1 MQLAEKGDFRT
12 FWFNYFSENKL
23 LLQKAIRLKTMNTTI
38 PERVSA
44 LRKEMGNKGLSA
56 CIIPTSDPHQSEYT
70 AECWKFREYVSGFT
84 GSAGTLVV
92 GMDDAGLW
100 VDSRYFLQA
109 EVELKGSGITMY
121 KSSLAE
127 TITPEA
133 WIASKEYRAVGLD
146 GAMFSMKEVQYLT
159 EFLNRNN
166 IHVDATFEPYEAA
179 WPDRPEFPEGEIYL
193 FPETYAG
200 ETMESKLE
208 RVRTELSKH
217 DADAMPLAALDEIA
231 WLFNLRGSDIEYNP
245 VGVCFA
251 FVGQTTACLFTD
263 PKKLADQTTIRLKA
277 AGITTAGYDELP
289 SHLQKLKGQR
299 LLIDKSRINQKIC
312 SSIPAGSSLVEAVS
326 PVARMKALKNET
338 EIAGFR
344 NAMIKD
350 GIALTRFW
358 KELEEQLEQGSE
370 TITEWTISQR
380 IAELRSQQGNYASD
394 SFGPIVSFKDHGA
407 IVHYEVS
414 PESAYTV
421 SKNGILL
428 ADTGGQY
435 YDGTTDITRTF
446 SLYDETPDLYKKDY
460 TSLLKGVIALSTAVF
475 PAGTRGV
482 QLDVLARQYIWK
494 RNINYL
500 HGTGHGVGHFLNV
513 HEGPHSVRMNENPV
527 VLEAGMT
534 LTNEPAIYRTGEY
547 GVRVENVM
555 LVRKENTTE
564 FGSYLCFEVLTLFPL
579 DHKSIDSKLLSPD
592 EKAWVNNYH
601 KKVYQALSP
610 KLTTEEVAWLKTKT
624 KIIE

>member
-1 MQLAEKGDFRT
+1 
-12 FWFNYFSENKL
+12 
-23 LLQKAIRLKTMNTTI
+23 MNTTI
-38 PERVSA
+38 PDRLSA
-44 LRKEMGNKGLSA
+44 LRNEMGNKGLSA

-70 AECWKFREYVSGFT
+70 AECWKFREYLSGFT
-84 GSAGTLVV
+84 GSAGTLVI
-92 GMDDAGLW
+92 GMNDAGLW

-109 EVELKGSGITMY
+109 EEELKGSGITMY

-159 EFLNRNN
+159 EYLYRNN

-179 WPDRPEFPEGEIYL
+179 WKDRPAFPKNEIYL
-193 FPETYAG
+193 FPEEFAG
-200 ETMESKLE
+200 ETVESKLE
-208 RVRTELSKH
+208 RTRAELRKNG
-217 DADAMPLAALDEIA
+217 ADAMPLAALDEIA

-251 FVGQTTACLFTD
+251 FVGQTDAWLFTD
-263 PKKLADQTTIRLKA
+263 PDKLNAKTIDRLKA
-277 AGITTAGYDELP
+277 AGIDTAGYDDLP
-289 SHLQKLKGQR
+289 ALLQKAKGQR
-299 LLIDKSRINQKIC
+299 LLLDKSRINQRIG
-312 SSIPAGSSLVEAVS
+312 SSIPGGNSIVEAAS
-326 PVARMKALKNET
+326 PIARMKAIKNET

-358 KELEEQLEQGSE
+358 KELEEQLAKGDD

-380 IAELRSQQGNYASD
+380 IAELRKQQGNYASD
-394 SFGPIVSFKDHGA
+394 SFGPIVSFQGHGA

-414 PESAYTV
+414 PESAYPV

-446 SLYDETPDLYKKDY
+446 SLYDETPELYKNDY

-475 PAGTRGV
+475 PVGTRGA

-527 VLEAGMT
+527 ILEAGMT
-534 LTNEPAIYRTGEY
+534 LTNEPAIYRTDQY

-555 LVRKENTTE
+555 LVRKENTSE

-579 DHKSIDSKLLSPD
+579 DQNSMDVSLLSPD
-592 EKAWVNNYH
+592 EKAWVNAYH
-601 KKVYQALSP
+601 EKVYSVLSP
-610 KLTTEEVAWLKTKT
+610 KLSKEEAEWLETKT
-624 KIIE
+624 KFIE

>member
-1 MQLAEKGDFRT
+1 METSIQD
-12 FWFNYFSENKL
+12 
-23 LLQKAIRLKTMNTTI
+23 RLF
-38 PERVSA
+38 A

-70 AECWKFREYVSGFT
+70 AECWKFREYLSGFT

-109 EVELKGSGITMY
+109 EEELKGSGIIMY

-146 GAMFSMKEVQYLT
+146 GSMFSMKEVQSLT
-159 EFLNRNN
+159 EYLYRNN
-166 IHVDATFEPYEAA
+166 IHIDASFEPYEAT
-179 WPDRPEFPEGEIYL
+179 WPERPAFPKNEIYL
-193 FPETYAG
+193 FPEEYAG
-200 ETMESKLE
+200 EKVESKLE
-208 RVRTELSKH
+208 RVRAELRKNE
-217 DADAMPLAALDEIA
+217 ADAMPIAALDEIA
-231 WLFNLRGSDIEYNP
+231 WLLNLRGSDIEYNP

-251 FVGQTTACLFTD
+251 YVGQTNAWLFTD
-263 PKKLADQTTIRLKA
+263 PAKLAESTIVRLKT
-277 AGITTAGYDELP
+277 AGVDTAGYDELP
-289 SHLQKLKGQR
+289 AMLQRLRGQR
-299 LLIDKSRINQKIC
+299 LLIDKSRINQRIG
-312 SSIPAGSSLVEAVS
+312 SSIPGGNSVIEAAS
-326 PVARMKALKNET
+326 PIARMKAIKNET
-338 EIAGFR
+338 EVAGFR

-358 KELEEQLEQGSE
+358 KELEEKLAKGDE
-370 TITEWTISQR
+370 TITEWTISKR
-380 IAELRSQQGNYASD
+380 IAELRKQQGNYASD
-394 SFGPIVSFKDHGA
+394 SFGPIVSFNGHGA

-414 PESAYTV
+414 PESAYPVT
-421 SKNGILL
+421 KEGILL
-428 ADTGGQY
+428 TDTGGQY
-435 YDGTTDITRTF
+435 FDGTTDITRTY
-446 SLYDETPDLYKKDY
+446 SLYENTPELYKKDY

-475 PAGTRGV
+475 PIGTRGA
-482 QLDVLARQYIWK
+482 QLDVLARQFIWK

-527 VLEAGMT
+527 ILEAGMT

-555 LVRKENTTE
+555 LVKNENTSE

-579 DHKSIDSKLLSPD
+579 DHKSIETSMLSSE
-592 EKAWVNNYH
+592 EKAWVNKYH
-601 KKVYQALSP
+601 KNVYDTLSP
-610 KLTTEEVAWLKTKT
+610 KLSKEEAAWLKTKT

>member
-1 MQLAEKGDFRT
+1 
-12 FWFNYFSENKL
+12 
-23 LLQKAIRLKTMNTTI
+23 MNTSI

-70 AECWKFREYVSGFT
+70 AECWKFREYISGFT

-109 EVELKGSGITMY
+109 EAELKGSGITMF
-121 KSSLAE
+121 KSSLSE

-146 GAMFSMKEVQYLT
+146 GAMFSMKEVQYFT

-179 WPDRPEFPEGEIYL
+179 WPDRPEFPKGEIYL
-193 FPETYAG
+193 FPEEFAG
-200 ETMESKLE
+200 ETVESKLE
-208 RVRTELSKH
+208 RVRVELRKNG
-217 DADAMPLAALDEIA
+217 ADSMPLAALDEIA
-231 WLFNLRGSDIEYNP
+231 WFFNLRGSDIEYNP

-251 FVGQTTACLFTD
+251 FVGQTSAYLFTD
-263 PKKLADQTTIRLKA
+263 PIKLSDKTTDRLKA
-277 AGITTAGYDELP
+277 AGIDTAGYEELP
-289 SHLQKLKGQR
+289 AFLQKLKGQR

-312 SSIPAGSSLVEAVS
+312 SNIPAGNSIIEAAS

-344 NAMIKD
+344 IAMIKD
-350 GIALTRFW
+350 GIALTKFW
-358 KELEEQLEQGSE
+358 KELEEKLSQGDES
-370 TITEWTISQR
+370 ITEWTISQR
-380 IAELRSQQGNYASD
+380 MAELRSQQGHYASD
-394 SFGPIVSFKDHGA
+394 SFGPIVSFKGHGA

-414 PESAYTV
+414 PESAYPV
-421 SKNGILL
+421 HKNGILL
-428 ADTGGQY
+428 TDTGGQY
-435 YDGTTDITRTF
+435 FEGTTDITRTF
-446 SLYDETPDLYKKDY
+446 SLYEGVTPTQYKTDY

-475 PAGTRGV
+475 PVGTRGA
-482 QLDVLARQYIWK
+482 QLDVLARQFIWK

-527 VLEAGMT
+527 ILEAGMT

-555 LVRKENTTE
+555 LVRNENTSE
-564 FGSYLCFEVLTLFPL
+564 FGSYLCFEVLTQFPL
-579 DHKSIDSKLLSPD
+579 DHKSIDTGMLSTE
-592 EKAWVNNYH
+592 EKAWVNAYH
-601 KKVYQALSP
+601 KQVYQTLSP
-610 KLTTEEVAWLKTKT
+610 ELTAEEAAWLKTKT
-624 KIIE
+624 RKID

>member
-1 MQLAEKGDFRT
+1 
-12 FWFNYFSENKL
+12 
-23 LLQKAIRLKTMNTTI
+23 MNTTI
-38 PERVSA
+38 PERLVS
-44 LRKEMGNKGLSA
+44 LRNEMGNKGLSA

-70 AECWKFREYVSGFT
+70 AECWKFREYLSGFT
-84 GSAGTLVV
+84 GSAGTLVI

-109 EVELKGSGITMY
+109 EAELKGSGITMY

-133 WIASKEYRAVGLD
+133 WIASKEYRSVGLD
-146 GAMFSMKEVQYLT
+146 GALFSMKEVHYLT
-159 EFLNRNN
+159 EYLNRNN
-166 IHVDATFEPYEAA
+166 IHIDATFEPYEAA
-179 WPDRPEFPEGEIYL
+179 WQDRPEFPKGEIYL
-193 FPETYAG
+193 FPEKFAG
-200 ETMESKLE
+200 ETVESKLE
-208 RVRTELSKH
+208 RVRAELRKNG
-217 DADAMPLAALDEIA
+217 ADAMPLAALDEIA
-231 WLFNLRGSDIEYNP
+231 WFFNLRGSDIEYNP

-251 FVGQTTACLFTD
+251 FV
-263 PKKLADQTTIRLKA
+263 DQTNAWIFTNPEKLTKETMDRLKA
-277 AGITTAGYDELP
+277 AGVLTAGYNDLPEL
-289 SHLQKLKGQR
+289 LKKVKGER
-299 LLIDKSRINQKIC
+299 LLIDKTRINQKIC
-312 SSIPAGSSLVEAVS
+312 SSIPAGNSVIEAAS

-358 KELEEQLEQGSE
+358 KELEEQLAKGDD
-370 TITEWTISQR
+370 TISEWTISER
-380 IAELRSQQGNYASD
+380 IAELRSQQGNYVCD
-394 SFGPIVSFKDHGA
+394 SFGPIVSYNAHGA

-414 PESAYTV
+414 PESAYPV
-421 SKNGILL
+421 RKNGILL

-435 YDGTTDITRTF
+435 FDGTTDITRTF
-446 SLYDETPDLYKKDY
+446 SLYDETPARYKEDY

-475 PAGTRGV
+475 PVGTRGA

-513 HEGPHSVRMNENPV
+513 HEGPQSVRMNENPV
-527 VLEAGMT
+527 ILEAGMT

-555 LVRKENTTE
+555 LVRNENTSE

-579 DHKSIDSKLLSPD
+579 DHKSIDLSMLSRE
-592 EKAWVNNYH
+592 EKVWVNAYH
-601 KKVYQALSP
+601 ARVFEVLSP
-610 KLTTEEVAWLKTKT
+610 KLTGEEVAWLKGKT
-624 KIIE
+624 KKID

>member
-1 MQLAEKGDFRT
+1 
-12 FWFNYFSENKL
+12 
-23 LLQKAIRLKTMNTTI
+23 MN
-38 PERVSA
+38 
-44 LRKEMGNKGLSA
+44 
-56 CIIPTSDPHQSEYT
+56 
-70 AECWKFREYVSGFT
+70 
-84 GSAGTLVV
+84 
-92 GMDDAGLW
+92 DAGLW

-109 EVELKGSGITMY
+109 EAELKGSGITMY

-133 WIASKEYRAVGLD
+133 WIASKDARAVGLD

-159 EFLNRNN
+159 EYFNRNN
-166 IHVDATFEPYEAA
+166 IHVDTTFEPYEGA
-179 WPDRPEFPEGEIYL
+179 WQDRPEFPKGEIYL
-193 FPETYAG
+193 FPEEFAG
-200 ETMESKLE
+200 ETVESKLE
-208 RVRTELSKH
+208 RVRVQLRKNG
-217 DADAMPLAALDEIA
+217 ADSMPLAALDEIA
-231 WLFNLRGSDIEYNP
+231 WFFNLRGSDIEYNP
-245 VGVCFA
+245 VGVAFA
-251 FVGQTTACLFTD
+251 FVDQKSAWLFTD
-263 PKKLADQTTIRLKA
+263 PAKLTDKTTNRLKA
-277 AGITTAGYDELP
+277 AGIETAGYEELP
-289 SHLQKLKGQR
+289 SHLQKVKGQR

-312 SSIPAGSSLVEAVS
+312 SSIPAGNSIIEAMS

-358 KELEEQLEQGSE
+358 KELEEQLAKGDE

-380 IAELRSQQGNYASD
+380 IAELRKQQGNYASD
-394 SFGPIVSFKDHGA
+394 SFGPIVSYKGHGA

-414 PESAYTV
+414 PESAYPV
-421 SKNGILL
+421 HKNGILL

-435 YDGTTDITRTF
+435 FDGTTDITRTF
-446 SLYDETPDLYKKDY
+446 SLYDDHTPELYKKDY

-475 PAGTRGV
+475 PEGTRGT
-482 QLDVLARQYIWK
+482 QLDVLARQFIWK

-527 VLEAGMT
+527 ILEAGMT

-555 LVRKENTTE
+555 LIRNENTSE

-579 DHKSIDSKLLSPD
+579 DHKSIDLDMLSTE
-592 EKAWVNNYH
+592 EKGWINAYH
-601 KKVYQALSP
+601 ERVFEVLSP
-610 KLTTEEVAWLKTKT
+610 KLTSDEVAWLKDKT
-624 KIIE
+624 RKID

>member
-1 MQLAEKGDFRT
+1 MSTSILD
-12 FWFNYFSENKL
+12 
-23 LLQKAIRLKTMNTTI
+23 RLSN
-38 PERVSA
+38 
-44 LRKEMGNKGLSA
+44 LRKEMANKGLNA

-70 AECWKFREYVSGFT
+70 AECWKFREFVSGFT

-92 GMDDAGLW
+92 GSDDAGLW

-133 WIASKEYRAVGLD
+133 WIVAQNARSVGLD
-146 GAMFSMKEVQYLT
+146 GSMFSMKEVQYLT
-159 EFLNRNN
+159 DYLNRNN
-166 IHVDATFEPYEAA
+166 ILVDATFEPYDSTWENR
-179 WPDRPEFPEGEIYL
+179 PDIPKGELYIFPEE
-193 FPETYAG
+193 FAG
-200 ETMESKLE
+200 ESVESKL
-208 RVRTELSKH
+208 VRLREELLRSGV
-217 DADAMPLAALDEIA
+217 DAMPLAALDEIA

-251 FVGQTTACLFTD
+251 FVSQTSAWLYTFAE
-263 PKKLADQTTIRLKA
+263 KLSEKTSARLKV
-277 AGITTAGYDELP
+277 AGIQTAEYDQLP
-289 SHLQKLKGQR
+289 DHLQKLKGQR
-299 LLIDKSRINQKIC
+299 LLIDKAKINQKIC
-312 SSIPAGSSLVEAVS
+312 SSIPAGNIILEAAS

-358 KELEEQLEQGSE
+358 KELEELLANGNED
-370 TITEWTISQR
+370 ITEWSISQR
-380 IAELRSQQGNYASD
+380 IAALRKEQGNYASD
-394 SFGPIVSFKDHGA
+394 SFGPIVSYQDHGA

-414 PESAYTV
+414 PESAYPV
-421 SKNGILL
+421 RKNGILL

-435 YDGTTDITRTF
+435 FDGTTDITRTF
-446 SLYDETPDLYKKDY
+446 SLYDNTPELYKTDY
-460 TSLLKGVIALSTAVF
+460 TSLLKGVIALSTAIF
-475 PAGTRGV
+475 PVGTRGV

-555 LVRKENTTE
+555 LVREENKSA

-579 DHKSIDSKLLSPD
+579 DHKSIDTAMLSSE
-592 EKAWVNNYH
+592 EKAWVNAYH
-601 KKVYQALSP
+601 ERVFQTLTP
-610 KLTTEEVAWLKTKT
+610 KLTAEEGTWLKEKT
-624 KIIE
+624 KRIE

>member
-1 MQLAEKGDFRT
+1 
-12 FWFNYFSENKL
+12 
-23 LLQKAIRLKTMNTTI
+23 MNTSI
-38 PERVSA
+38 PERLSA
-44 LRKEMGNKGLSA
+44 LRNEMGNKGLSA

-70 AECWKFREYVSGFT
+70 AECWKFREYLSGFT
-84 GSAGTLVV
+84 GSAGTLVI
-92 GMDDAGLW
+92 GMNDAGLW

-109 EVELKGSGITMY
+109 EEELKGSGITMY

-146 GAMFSMKEVQYLT
+146 GAMFSMKEVQFLT
-159 EFLNRNN
+159 EYLYRNN
-166 IHVDATFEPYEAA
+166 IHVDATFEPYETA
-179 WPDRPEFPEGEIYL
+179 WKDRPAFPKNELYL
-193 FPETYAG
+193 FPEEFAG
-200 ETMESKLE
+200 ETVESKLE
-208 RVRTELSKH
+208 RTRTELRKNG
-217 DADAMPLAALDEIA
+217 ADAMPLAALDEIA

-251 FVGQTTACLFTD
+251 FVGQTNAWLFTD
-263 PKKLADQTTIRLKA
+263 PDKLSVKTIDRLKA
-277 AGITTAGYDELP
+277 AGIETAGYDDLP
-289 SHLQKLKGQR
+289 ALLQKVKGQR
-299 LLIDKSRINQKIC
+299 LLLDKSRINQRIG
-312 SSIPAGSSLVEAVS
+312 SSIPGGNSIVEAAS
-326 PVARMKALKNET
+326 PIARMKAIKNET

-358 KELEEQLEQGSE
+358 KELEEQLAKGDV
-370 TITEWTISQR
+370 TITEWTIAQR
-380 IAELRSQQGNYASD
+380 IAELRKQQGNYASD
-394 SFGPIVSFKDHGA
+394 SFGPIVSYKGHGA

-414 PESAYTV
+414 PESAYSV
-421 SKNGILL
+421 GKNGILL

-446 SLYDETPDLYKKDY
+446 SLYDETPELYKKDY

-475 PAGTRGV
+475 PVGTRGA

-527 VLEAGMT
+527 ILEAGMT
-534 LTNEPAIYRTGEY
+534 LTNEPAIYRTDQY

-555 LVRKENTTE
+555 LVRNENTSE

-579 DHKSIDSKLLSPD
+579 DHNSIDVSLLSPD
-592 EKAWVNNYH
+592 EKAWVNAYH
-601 KKVYQALSP
+601 EQVYDTLSP
-610 KLTTEEVAWLKTKT
+610 KLSKEEAEWLKSKT
-624 KIIE
+624 KFID

>member
-1 MQLAEKGDFRT
+1 
-12 FWFNYFSENKL
+12 
-23 LLQKAIRLKTMNTTI
+23 MNTSI
-38 PERVSA
+38 PDRLSN

-70 AECWKFREYVSGFT
+70 AECWKFREYMSGFT

-109 EVELKGSGITMY
+109 EAELKGSGITMY

-133 WIASKEYRAVGLD
+133 WIASKNARSVGLD
-146 GAMFSMKEVQYLT
+146 GSMFSMKEVQYLAS
-159 EFLNRNN
+159 EFNRNDCL
-166 IHVDATFEPYEAA
+166 IDATFEPYDAI
-179 WPDRPEFPEGEIYL
+179 WTDRPEFPKGEIYL
-193 FPETYAG
+193 FPEEFAG
-200 ETMESKLE
+200 ETVESKLE
-208 RVRTELSKH
+208 RIRSELRK
-217 DADAMPLAALDEIA
+217 DGADAMPLAALDEIA
-231 WLFNLRGSDIEYNP
+231 WFFNLRGSDIEYNP
-245 VGVCFA
+245 VGVGFA
-251 FVGQTTACLFTD
+251 YVDQKSAWLFTA
-263 PKKLADQTTIRLKA
+263 PEKLADLTRNRLES
-277 AGITTAGYDELP
+277 AGIEIAGYDDLP
-289 SHLQKLKGQR
+289 ILLQKLKGVR
-299 LLIDKSRINQKIC
+299 LLIDKSKINQKIC
-312 SSIPAGSSLVEAVS
+312 SSIPGGNSVLEAAS

-358 KELEEQLEQGSE
+358 KELEEQLAKGDE

-394 SFGPIVSFKDHGA
+394 SFGPIVSYKGHGA

-414 PESAYTV
+414 LESAYPV
-421 SKNGILL
+421 SKDGILL

-435 YDGTTDITRTF
+435 FDGTTDITRTF
-446 SLYDETPDLYKKDY
+446 SLYDNTPELYKNDY

-475 PAGTRGV
+475 PVGTRGT

-527 VLEAGMT
+527 ILEAGMT

-555 LVRKENTTE
+555 LIRDENTSE

-579 DHKSIDSKLLSPD
+579 DHKSIDTTLLSPD
-592 EKAWVNNYH
+592 EKAWVNAYH
-601 KKVYQALSP
+601 EQVYQALSP
-610 KLTTEEVAWLKTKT
+610 KLTKEEAAWLRTKT
-624 KIIE
+624 RIIE

>member
-1 MQLAEKGDFRT
+1 
-12 FWFNYFSENKL
+12 
-23 LLQKAIRLKTMNTTI
+23 MNTSI
-38 PERVSA
+38 PDRLLA

-70 AECWKFREYVSGFT
+70 AECWKFREYISGFT
-84 GSAGTLVV
+84 GSAGTLVI

-109 EVELKGSGITMY
+109 EEELKGSGITMF

-133 WIASKEYRAVGLD
+133 WITSKDARSVGLD
-146 GAMFSMKEVQYLT
+146 GSMFSMKEVQQLT
-159 EFLNRNN
+159 EYLHRNN
-166 IHVDATFEPYEAA
+166 IHVDATFEPYESA
-179 WPDRPEFPEGEIYL
+179 WPDRPAFPKNEIYL
-193 FPETYAG
+193 FPEEFAG
-200 ETMESKLE
+200 EPVESKLE
-208 RVRTELSKH
+208 RVRMELRKNG
-217 DADAMPLAALDEIA
+217 ADAMPLAALDEIA

-251 FVGQTTACLFTD
+251 YVGPTIAWLFTD
-263 PKKLADQTTIRLKA
+263 PDKLSERTKERLKN
-277 AGITTAGYDELP
+277 AGIETAGYDELP
-289 SHLQKLKGQR
+289 IFLQKQNGQR
-299 LLIDKSRINQKIC
+299 LLLDKTRINQRIG
-312 SSIPAGSSLVEAVS
+312 SSIPGGNSIIEAAS
-326 PVARMKALKNET
+326 PVSRMKAIKNET

-358 KELEEQLEQGSE
+358 KELEEQLAKGDE

-380 IAELRSQQGNYASD
+380 IAELRKQQGNYASD
-394 SFGPIVSFKDHGA
+394 SFGPIVSYQGHGA

-414 PESAYTV
+414 PESAYPV
-421 SKNGILL
+421 AKNGILL

-435 YDGTTDITRTF
+435 FDGTTDITRTF
-446 SLYDETPDLYKKDY
+446 SLYEETPERYKKDY
-460 TSLLKGVIALSTAVF
+460 TSLLKGVIALSSAVF
-475 PAGTRGV
+475 PVGTRGT

-494 RNINYL
+494 RNINFL

-527 VLEAGMT
+527 ILEAGMT

-555 LVRKENTTE
+555 LIRNENTSE

-579 DHKSIDSKLLSPD
+579 DHKSIDTTLLSPE
-592 EKAWVNNYH
+592 EKAWVNAYH
-601 KKVYQALSP
+601 EKVFQILSP
-610 KLTTEEVAWLKTKT
+610 KLTKEEVAWLKTKT
-624 KIIE
+624 TIIE

>member
-1 MQLAEKGDFRT
+1 MS
-12 FWFNYFSENKL
+12 N
-23 LLQKAIRLKTMNTTI
+23 TI
-38 PERVSA
+38 PDRLSA
-44 LRKEMGNKGLSA
+44 LRNEMGIKGLSA

-70 AECWKFREYVSGFT
+70 AECWKFREYMSGFT

-92 GMDDAGLW
+92 GIDDAGLW

-109 EVELKGSGITMY
+109 EEELAGSGITMY

-146 GAMFSMKEVQYLT
+146 GAMFSMKEVQQIT
-159 EFLNRNN
+159 EYLNRNN
-166 IHVDATFEPYEAA
+166 IHVDATFEPYTVV
-179 WPDRPEFPEGEIYL
+179 WKDRPELPKNELYRFDER
-193 FPETYAG
+193 FAG
-200 ETMESKLE
+200 ESVPSKLA
-208 RVRTELSKH
+208 RARAELMRIG
-217 DADAMPLAALDEIA
+217 AEAMPLAALDEIA
-231 WLFNLRGSDIEYNP
+231 WLFNVRGSDIEYNP
-245 VGVCFA
+245 VGVAFA
-251 FVGQTTACLFTD
+251 LVSQTGAWLFADPGKLSEKNREQLKSEGVETAS
-263 PKKLADQTTIRLKA
+263 
-277 AGITTAGYDELP
+277 YDELP
-289 SHLQKLKGQR
+289 QFLGKIKGQR
-299 LLIDKSRINQKIC
+299 LLIDKARINQRIG
-312 SSIPAGSSLVEAVS
+312 SSIPAGNSIVEAPS
-326 PVARMKALKNET
+326 PIARMKAIKNDTET
-338 EIAGFR
+338 AGFR

-358 KELEEQLEQGSE
+358 KELEEKLNSND
-370 TITEWTISQR
+370 TSLTEWTISKR
-380 IAELRSQQGNYASD
+380 IAELRKQQGNYVSD
-394 SFGPIVSFKDHGA
+394 SFGPIVSFNGHGA

-414 PESAYTV
+414 PERAYPVT
-421 SKNGILL
+421 KGGILL

-446 SLYDETPDLYKKDY
+446 SLYDETPERYKQDY

-475 PAGTRGV
+475 PVGTRGV

-547 GVRVENVM
+547 GVRVENIM
-555 LVRKENTTE
+555 LVKNHQSSE
-564 FGSYLCFEVLTLFPL
+564 FGDYLCFEVLTLFPL
-579 DHKSIDSKLLSPD
+579 DPKSIDVALLSQE
-592 EKAWVNNYH
+592 EKAWINSYH
-601 KKVYQALSP
+601 EQVFDTLSP
-610 KLTTEEVAWLKTKT
+610 KLTPEESEWLRTKT
-624 KIIE
+624 AKIE

>member
-1 MQLAEKGDFRT
+1 MKTSIPGR
-12 FWFNYFSENKL
+12 L
-23 LLQKAIRLKTMNTTI
+23 LN
-38 PERVSA
+38 
-44 LRKEMGNKGLSA
+44 LRMEMGNKGISA

-70 AECWKFREYVSGFT
+70 AECWKFREYMSGFT

-109 EVELKGSGITMY
+109 EAELEGSGITMY

-133 WIASKEYRAVGLD
+133 WIASKNYRSVGLD
-146 GAMFSMKEVQYLT
+146 GSMFSMKEVQYLADY
-159 EFLNRNN
+159 LNRNDCL
-166 IHVDATFEPYEAA
+166 IDATFEPYVAV
-179 WPDRPEFPEGEIYL
+179 WTDRPEFPKGEIYL
-193 FPETYAG
+193 FPEEFAG
-200 ETMESKLE
+200 ETVESKLE
-208 RVRTELSKH
+208 RVRTILRNNG
-217 DADAMPLAALDEIA
+217 ADAMPLAALDEIA
-231 WLFNLRGSDIEYNP
+231 WFFNLRGSDIEYNP
-245 VGVCFA
+245 VGVGFA
-251 FVGQTTACLFTD
+251 YVDQKTAWLFTA
-263 PKKLADQTTIRLKA
+263 PEKLTDLTRSRLKS
-277 AGITTAGYDELP
+277 AGIEIAGYDDLP
-289 SHLQKLKGQR
+289 VLLQKLKGVR
-299 LLIDKSRINQKIC
+299 LLIDKSRINQKIG
-312 SSIPAGSSLVEAVS
+312 SSIPGGNSVIEAAS

-358 KELEEQLEQGSE
+358 KELEEKLDTGDD

-394 SFGPIVSFKDHGA
+394 SFGPIVSFKGHGA

-414 PESAYTV
+414 PESAYSV

-428 ADTGGQY
+428 TDTGGQY
-435 YDGTTDITRTF
+435 FDGTTDITRTY
-446 SLYDETPDLYKKDY
+446 SLYEETPELYKKDY

-475 PAGTRGV
+475 PVGTRGT
-482 QLDVLARQYIWK
+482 QLDVLARQFIWK

-527 VLEAGMT
+527 ILEAGMT

-555 LVRKENTTE
+555 LIRNENTSE
-564 FGSYLCFEVLTLFPL
+564 YGSYLCFEVLTLFPL
-579 DHKSIDSKLLSPD
+579 DHKSIDTSLLSNE
-592 EKAWVNNYH
+592 EKIWINAYH
-601 KKVYQALSP
+601 ERVYKILSP
-610 KLTTEEVAWLKTKT
+610 KLTKEEAAWLKTKT
-624 KIIE
+624 RIIE

>member
-1 MQLAEKGDFRT
+1 
-12 FWFNYFSENKL
+12 
-23 LLQKAIRLKTMNTTI
+23 MNTSI
-38 PERVSA
+38 PDRLLA
-44 LRKEMGNKGLSA
+44 LRKEMGNKGLNA

-70 AECWKFREYVSGFT
+70 AECWKFREYISGFT

-109 EVELKGSGITMY
+109 EEELKGSGITMF

-133 WIASKEYRAVGLD
+133 WIVSKDARSVGLD
-146 GAMFSMKEVQYLT
+146 GSMFSMKEVQQLT
-159 EFLNRNN
+159 EYLHRNN
-166 IHVDATFEPYEAA
+166 IHIDATFEPYEST
-179 WPDRPEFPEGEIYL
+179 WPGRPTFPKNEIYL
-193 FPETYAG
+193 FPEKFAG
-200 ETMESKLE
+200 ETVESKLE
-208 RVRTELSKH
+208 RVRVELLNNG
-217 DADAMPLAALDEIA
+217 ADAMPLAALDEIA

-251 FVGQTTACLFTD
+251 YVGPTAAWLFTD
-263 PKKLADQTTIRLKA
+263 PDKLTEKTKNRLMS
-277 AGITTAGYDELP
+277 AGIKTAGYDELP
-289 SHLQKLKGQR
+289 SFLQKQNGQR
-299 LLIDKSRINQKIC
+299 LLIDKSRINQRIG
-312 SSIPAGSSLVEAVS
+312 SSIPGGNSIIEAAS
-326 PVARMKALKNET
+326 PVSHMKAIKNET

-358 KELEEQLEQGSE
+358 KELEEQLENGDQ

-380 IAELRSQQGNYASD
+380 IAELRKQQGNYASD
-394 SFGPIVSFKDHGA
+394 SFGPIVSFKGHGA

-414 PESAYTV
+414 PESAYPVT
-421 SKNGILL
+421 KDGILL

-435 YDGTTDITRTF
+435 FDGTTDITRTF
-446 SLYDETPDLYKKDY
+446 SLYEETPKLYKQDY
-460 TSLLKGVIALSTAVF
+460 TSLLKGVIALSSAVF
-475 PAGTRGV
+475 PVGTRGT

-494 RNINYL
+494 RNINFL

-527 VLEAGMT
+527 TLEAGMT

-555 LVRKENTTE
+555 LIRNENTSE

-579 DHKSIDSKLLSPD
+579 DHKSIDATLLSPE
-592 EKAWVNNYH
+592 EKAWVNAYH
-601 KKVYQALSP
+601 EKVFQILSP
-610 KLTTEEVAWLKTKT
+610 KLTKEEAAWLKTKT
-624 KIIE
+624 SFIE

>member
-1 MQLAEKGDFRT
+1 MIT
-12 FWFNYFSENKL
+12 S
-23 LLQKAIRLKTMNTTI
+23 I
-38 PERVSA
+38 PNRISS
-44 LRKEMGNKGLSA
+44 LRKEMGDKGLSA

-70 AECWKFREYVSGFT
+70 AECWKFREYISGFT
-84 GSAGTLVV
+84 GSAGTLVI

-109 EVELKGSGITMY
+109 EAELKGSGITMY

-133 WIASKEYRAVGLD
+133 WIASKDARVIGLD
-146 GAMFSMKEVQYLT
+146 GSMFSMKEVQYLS
-159 EFLNRNN
+159 EYLNRNN
-166 IHVDATFEPYEAA
+166 IHVDPTFEPYDVV
-179 WPDRPEFPEGEIYL
+179 WPNRPEFPKGEIYL
-193 FPETYAG
+193 FPEEFAG
-200 ETMESKLE
+200 ETVESKLV
-208 RVRTELSKH
+208 RVREELKNKGT
-217 DADAMPLAALDEIA
+217 DAMPLAALDEIA
-231 WLFNLRGSDIEYNP
+231 WVFNLRGSDIEYNP
-245 VGVCFA
+245 VGVGFA
-251 FVGQTTACLFTD
+251 FI
-263 PKKLADQTTIRLKA
+263 DQTKAWLYTQPDKLTDETKSKLKE
-277 AGITTAGYDELP
+277 AGIDTAEYDDLP
-289 SHLQKLKGQR
+289 IHLQKMNGQR

-312 SSIPAGSSLVEAVS
+312 SSIPAGNSIIEAAS

-358 KELEEQLEQGSE
+358 KELEEQLAEGDD
-370 TITEWTISQR
+370 TITEWTISER
-380 IAELRSQQGNYASD
+380 IAELRKQQGNYASD
-394 SFGPIVSFKDHGA
+394 SFGPIVSYKDHGA

-414 PESAYTV
+414 LESAYPV
-421 SKNGILL
+421 RKNGILL

-435 YDGTTDITRTF
+435 FDGTTDITRTF
-446 SLYDETPDLYKKDY
+446 SLYDHTPELYKTDY

-475 PAGTRGV
+475 PVGTRGT

-527 VLEAGMT
+527 ILEAGMT

-555 LVRKENTTE
+555 LIRNENTSE

-579 DHKSIDSKLLSPD
+579 DHKSINLSMLTPE
-592 EKAWVNNYH
+592 EKVWINAYH
-601 KKVYQALSP
+601 DRVFDTLSP
-610 KLTTEEVAWLKTKT
+610 KLSSDEVVWLKEKT
-624 KIIE
+624 KKID